1 MPASSDNFQSELLQE
16 LERLFAQRNFLSQRI
31 ETLLEDHRDYLD
43 HVLNE
48 DSFMKSAEDDVIA
61 EESQDQDSLLVLLI
75 EELKCIICF
84 MPMIGSVQRPLMCL
98 NGHAC
103 CSRCVYRLSWDRG
116 TCPTCREPIR
126 SWGRCL
132 MAERI
137 GDLMVERGLLSLPT
151 ETEESADHLERE
163 EHGLWRSARRH
174 LEILGSRE
182 NMLQEVQEVGEV
194 PYNQEYENQHQNQ
207 TVVVEAVSDD
217 IYEIVDLH
225 PPVLDEFSFGQV

>member
-1 MPASSDNFQSELLQE
+1 MPAPSDIFQSELLQE

-48 DSFMKSAEDDVIA
+48 DSFTKAAEDDVIA
-61 EESQDQDSLLVLLI
+61 EERQDQDYLLALLI
-75 EELKCIICF
+75 EELKCTVCF
-84 MPMIGSVQRPLMCL
+84 LPMVGSLQRPLMCL

-103 CSRCVYRLSWDRG
+103 CSRCVHRLSRYCR

-151 ETEESADHLERE
+151 ETEDSADHLERE
-163 EHGLWRSARRH
+163 EHGIRRSAWRHFASIAYRVGDLILFELLFHFFRR
-174 LEILGSRE
+174 
-182 NMLQEVQEVGEV
+182 
-194 PYNQEYENQHQNQ
+194 
-207 TVVVEAVSDD
+207 
-217 IYEIVDLH
+217 
-225 PPVLDEFSFGQV
+225 F